1 MSVSLLPLSAHLRCN
16 RSFVS
21 ILIAF
26 LVISIT
32 GIWLPS
38 VAELDPHVALVLT
51 LSLCHR
57 FLFWLS
63 DKSVEV
69 SAPSCFCIFFV

>member
-26 LVISIT
+26 RVISII

-38 VAELDPHVALVLT
+38 VAELDPHVA
-51 LSLCHR
+51 
-57 FLFWLS
+57 
-63 DKSVEV
+63 
-69 SAPSCFCIFFV
+69 